1 MTSAVGQPVTARSLV
16 ADLKEMAAAPV
27 TKRRPVLTR
36 IAAAGV
42 ILVAIAI
49 VYSLFTTE
57 GFEWDVVGQYLFSA
71 PVLQGVQMTL
81 VLTVVCMALG
91 IVLGTVLAVVANST
105 NPILRWAARV
115 YIWVFRGTPLLVQ
128 LIFLYNLG
136 ALFPRIELGVPFLDP
151 LVSLETNAVITAW
164 MAAVVGLSLNEAAY
178 MSEVIR
184 GGFLAISPAQ
194 REAAQAL
201 GMTRGQVF
209 FRIVLPQALR
219 VIIPPTGNQMIML
232 LKYTSLVSVIALH
245 DLLYSVQSVYT
256 QTFQVIPLL
265 LVASIWYLAITTV
278 LTVGQSWVERHFG
291 RGYGETQQAQKR
303 RLRAREKGARL

>member
-1 MTSAVGQPVTARSLV
+1 MASLTGQPTEAAVPDTRWQQ
-16 ADLKEMAAAPV
+16 MAGAPV
-27 TKRRPVLTR
+27 TKRRPLLTQ
-36 IAAAGV
+36 IAAVV
-42 ILVAIAI
+42 ILIVAVTVI
-49 VYSLFTTE
+49 YSLFTTE
-57 GFEWDVVGQYLFSA
+57 GFEWDVVGEYIFSP

-81 VLTVVCMALG
+81 ILTVICMALG
-91 IVLGTVLAVVANST
+91 IALGTVLAIVASSQNVV
-105 NPILRWAARV
+105 LRWAARI

-136 ALFPRIELGVPFLDP
+136 ALFPEIQLGVPFLPP
-151 LVSLETNAVITAW
+151 LLTLDTNQVITAW

-201 GMTRGQVF
+201 GMTRRQVF

-219 VIIPPTGNQMIML
+219 VIVPPTGNQMIML

-265 LVASIWYLAITTV
+265 IVASIWYLAITSI
-278 LTVGQSWVERHFG
+278 LSIGQSWIERYFG
-291 RGYGETQQAQKR
+291 RGYGVSQPVMRTRRKR
-303 RLRAREKGARL
+303 ATA